1 MSRVISF
8 VVVSTPFRSV
18 VKGAIVEFGSSDP
31 VAVAF
36 NVEFDM
42 SLDIVRVFALV
53 AR

>member
-1 MSRVISF
+1 MSRVILF
-8 VVVSTPFRSV
+8 VVMSTPYRSV

-42 SLDIVRVFALV
+42 SRDIAAVWRSW
-53 AR
+53 